1 MPAPAIRYDGHA
13 VDLSGRFFN
22 TTTVTG
28 SPAAAAE
35 TIIATLTI
43 GENVALQK
51 AVYLAFV
58 CAFTVGT
65 NGVTTRLRLKQTD
78 ASGTTLWDSGLVTAT
93 AATLVQ
99 MSALAVDA
107 NATLPGQVYVATLI
121 VGSGSAASTVSAVN
135 LIGVVV

>member
-1 MPAPAIRYDGHA
+1 MPPPPIRYDGHS

-43 GENVALQK
+43 GESVAVQK
-51 AVYLAFV
+51 AVYLSFV

-65 NGVTTRLRLKQTD
+65 NGVSTRLRLKQTD
-78 ASGTTLWDSGLVTAT
+78 TSGTTLYDSGLVTAT
-93 AATLVQ
+93 AANLVS
-99 MSALAVDA
+99 MSALGVDTA
-107 NATLPGQVYVATLI
+107 ATLPGQVYVATLI